1 VPAGRQRRHASD
13 RHPFTEDLK
22 HTASAMGASSAVREK
37 ISFVPH
43 PKTLTAAG
51 ELEYFAARVRHQIIE
66 HVVWICPP
74 SPPHRHLSCCVHARV
89 LPLLECLVP
98 PQGHHPMAFALAEL
112 VDNSLRATRGHT
124 TSDRN
129 IRVTLVLHPERPEGL
144 VTVSRW
150 ASGIASSL
158 TGVHHG

>member
-1 VPAGRQRRHASD
+1 
-13 RHPFTEDLK
+13 
-22 HTASAMGASSAVREK
+22 MGASSAVREK

-51 ELEYFAARVRHQIIE
+51 ELEYFAARVRHQTIE
-66 HVVWICPP
+66 HVAWDPP
-74 SPPHRHLSCCVHARV
+74 SPAPTPIMLRSCTSPATI
-89 LPLLECLVP
+89 LECLMP

-144 VTVSRW
+144 VSVSRC
-150 ASGIASSL
+150 A
-158 TGVHHG
+158 